1 MIKAQ
6 SYDLDGII
14 VANYKFATINDAIT
28 FGEEK
33 FQITEWTEDENE
45 LQGYYNNLGIQ
56 EYFVIFK

>member
-1 MIKAQ
+1 MVKAQ
-6 SYDLDGII
+6 SYDMDGIV

-28 FGEEK
+28 FGEENL
-33 FQITEWTEDENE
+33 QITEWTEDEKE